1 MKTDAR
7 PHKPRDSLPI
17 TLPPQPSTSQWG
29 WRWPPG
35 GRLAESGDISVTTEG
50 GATGIGWAEA
60 GGATPHPTTQNERA
74 LRGPPTTWVP
84 DTLGKR
90 TKAPSPLPREEC
102 TCARAVTTLYN
113 RISGSLVTPRPVVV
127 HPSIPEEIPA
137 LLCCWSRRHSEA
149 PALQSALRALLA
161 FLLSNHQAQWES
173 DRQVLCEREGFEVN
187 TSALPCPPPPAAS
200 PCPSRPPFSPWLLLP
215 LRCEASALEQRQLSE
230 AGRAHRWVAVPMSQA
245 VAGRR

>member
-1 MKTDAR
+1 MVLGVRPAMKTDAR

-90 TKAPSPLPREEC
+90 TKAPSPLPPRRVHMR
-102 TCARAVTTLYN
+102 TCSYYTLQQDLWKSCN
-113 RISGSLVTPRPVVV
+113 PPPRGCPSIHPGGDSGSAVLLV
-127 HPSIPEEIPA
+127 
-137 LLCCWSRRHSEA
+137 
-149 PALQSALRALLA
+149 
-161 FLLSNHQAQWES
+161 
-173 DRQVLCEREGFEVN
+173 
-187 TSALPCPPPPAAS
+187 
-200 PCPSRPPFSPWLLLP
+200 
-215 LRCEASALEQRQLSE
+215 
-230 AGRAHRWVAVPMSQA
+230 
-245 VAGRR
+245 